1 MDESVTFWLENRKCA
16 GMKTSVIGDQQLV
29 LYRDRY
35 YVVTGGAAQTRA
47 GKPLRYSM
55 STLPSPWKLALKG
68 EPPASVPASTE
79 TDLISIPRKP
89 KNDRKTTEGP
99 VMTEP
104 QQKTVTELNQNTPA
118 QTARPKRRSEPKS
131 AAPSVVGANC
141 PYCHARHEVPLEK
154 GKSGKPFFVSCS
166 RCSKEFA
173 VRFVQVTMYQAQVA
187 GFQ

>member
-16 GMKTSVIGDQQLV
+16 GVKTSVIGDQQLI

-35 YVVTGGAAQTRA
+35 YVVAGGAAQTRS

-55 STLPSPWKLALKG
+55 STLPQPWKLALKG
-68 EPPASVPASTE
+68 ETPLPVPSSKEKDPIPLVIKPVRERNETE
-79 TDLISIPRKP
+79 K
-89 KNDRKTTEGP
+89 P

-104 QQKTVTELNQNTPA
+104 QHKSVTEPKLNMNEE
-118 QTARPKRRSEPKS
+118 TARPKRKGETKPANHLPV
-131 AAPSVVGANC
+131 AASC
-141 PYCHARHEVPLEK
+141 PYCHFRHDIPLEK
-154 GKSGKPFFVSCS
+154 GKSGKPFFVSCT

-173 VRFVQVTMYQAQVA
+173 VRFVPVTVYQAQVA